1 MNIIERILKESLV
14 RIAVSDLCEP
24 IKEKLAS
31 IGVSWE
37 YKITNIDIEKM
48 DKIAHE
54 FAQQDLNPALKT
66 DDDDNNGV
74 SSPEL
79 IKFFREKIA
88 DETTKAD
95 N

>member
-24 IKEKLAS
+24 IKEKLAE

-37 YKITNIDIEKM
+37 YKITEIDIEKM
-48 DKIAHE
+48 DKMAKE
-54 FAQQDLNPALKT
+54 QVEKELNSSVRNL
-66 DDDDNNGV
+66 DDNGV
-74 SSPEL
+74 QSPEL
-79 IKFFREKIA
+79 IKFFREKIN

>member
-1 MNIIERILKESLV
+1 MNFIEKILKESLV
-14 RIAVSDLCEP
+14 RIATSHLCEP
-24 IKEKLAS
+24 IKEKLAE

-37 YKITNIDIEKM
+37 YKITEIDIEKM
-48 DKIAHE
+48 DKMAKEQIE
-54 FAQQDLNPALKT
+54 KKLNPSVRNL
-66 DDDDNNGV
+66 DDNGV
-74 SSPEL
+74 QSPEL

>member
-1 MNIIERILKESLV
+1 MNIIERMLKESLV

-24 IKEKLAS
+24 IKENLAE

-37 YKITNIDIEKM
+37 YKITEIDIEKM
-48 DKIAHE
+48 DKMAKEQIE
-54 FAQQDLNPALKT
+54 KELNSSVRNL
-66 DDDDNNGV
+66 DDNGV
-74 SSPEL
+74 QSPEL
-79 IKFFREKIA
+79 IKFFREKIT

>member
-1 MNIIERILKESLV
+1 MNFIEKILKESLV

-48 DKIAHE
+48 DKIAKE
-54 FAQQDLNPALKT
+54 QIEKKLNPSVRNL
-66 DDDDNNGV
+66 DDNGV
-74 SSPEL
+74 QSPEL